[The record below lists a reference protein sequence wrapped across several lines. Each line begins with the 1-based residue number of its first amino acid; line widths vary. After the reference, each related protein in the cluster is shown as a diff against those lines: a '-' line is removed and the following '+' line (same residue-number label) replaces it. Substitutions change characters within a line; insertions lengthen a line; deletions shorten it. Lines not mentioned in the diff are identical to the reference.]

1 MIFKHNEAKQ
11 TTLRYHQVSQDPS
24 NHKKKKKT
32 TVKELQDHFES
43 TEISVH
49 AVQKSQT

>member
-1 MIFKHNEAKQ
+1 MIFKHTEAKQ

-24 NHKKKKKT
+24 NHKKK